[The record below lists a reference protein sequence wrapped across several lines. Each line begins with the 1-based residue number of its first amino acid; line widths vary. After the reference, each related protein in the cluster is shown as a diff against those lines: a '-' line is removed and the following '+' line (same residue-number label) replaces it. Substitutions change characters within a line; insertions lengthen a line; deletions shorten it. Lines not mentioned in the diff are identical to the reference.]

1 MGKAKTEKTK
11 VDQVK
16 VEKVKMEKLV
26 VTRYVSLV
34 QYLKEIGL
42 IDNSTKVITR
52 AEIKDVEGKHV
63 LGVLPYWLSC
73 HTGKY
78 TEIQIRVPS
87 ERKGK
92 ELSLEEIQFYSLEP
106 KTYIIKEIGFDD

>member
-1 MGKAKTEKTK
+1 MAAKI
-11 VDQVK
+11 VK
-16 VEKVKMEKLV
+16 NEKVKMEKLV
-26 VTRYVSLV
+26 VTRYVTLV

-42 IDNSTKVITR
+42 IDDGTKVITR

-73 HTGKY
+73 HAGKY
-78 TEIQIRVPS
+78 TEVQIRVPS

-106 KTYIIKEIGFDD
+106 KTYTVIETAFKD

>member
-1 MGKAKTEKTK
+1 MGKI
-11 VDQVK
+11 K
-16 VEKVKMEKLV
+16 VEEIKKIKMEKLV

-34 QYLKEIGL
+34 EYLKEIGL

-78 TEIQIRVPS
+78 TEVQIRVPS

-106 KTYIIKEIGFDD
+106 KTYIIKETGFDD

>member
-1 MGKAKTEKTK
+1 MGKTKTEKIKTE
-11 VDQVK
+11 QVK
-16 VEKVKMEKLV
+16 TEEIKMEKLV

-42 IDNSTKVITR
+42 IDDGTKVITR
-52 AEIKDVEGKHV
+52 AEIKDVKGKHV

-78 TEIQIRVPS
+78 TEVQIRVPS

-106 KTYIIKEIGFDD
+106 KTYIIREVFFED

>member
-1 MGKAKTEKTK
+1 MGKAKTEKI
-11 VDQVK
+11 
-16 VEKVKMEKLV
+16 KVKEVTKAQMERLV

-78 TEIQIRVPS
+78 TEVQIRVPS

-106 KTYIIKEIGFDD
+106 KTYVIKEVPFED

>member
-1 MGKAKTEKTK
+1 MFKMEKTK
-11 VDQVK
+11 EGK
-16 VEKVKMEKLV
+16 IEKLV

-34 QYLKEIGL
+34 SYLKEIGL

-73 HTGKY
+73 HAKKY
-78 TEIQIRVPS
+78 TEVQIRVPS

-106 KTYIIKEIGFDD
+106 KTYEIKEVSFDD